1 MSGINRVSQ
10 HADGHSTTCSKHTQS
25 QQSTVGYSILQNMR
39 GALLFSFGLPDERQ
53 AKGRTMGCSRAEKR
67 KALEH
72 PNHAAAWHILMRST
86 FESCRCMTRV
96 KAFQSPQTPKA
107 EHVMFSTS
115 TSILLPQ
122 LLLSWPREGPSATLE
137 QVLTRSY
144 QTLQLTSSHSS

>member
-1 MSGINRVSQ
+1 MSECQ
-10 HADGHSTTCSKHTQS
+10 ESTESANMQTVTQ
-25 QQSTVGYSILQNMR
+25 
-39 GALLFSFGLPDERQ
+39 P
-53 AKGRTMGCSRAEKR
+53 
-67 KALEH
+67 
-72 PNHAAAWHILMRST
+72 HAASTRSHNNQLPVTAYCKTCEARCCSLFAFLMNARPKAVRWGVQELRKERHWSIRTGTLMRST
-86 FESCRCMTRV
+86 FESCRCVTRV
-96 KAFQSPQTPKA
+96 KAFQSPQAPKA